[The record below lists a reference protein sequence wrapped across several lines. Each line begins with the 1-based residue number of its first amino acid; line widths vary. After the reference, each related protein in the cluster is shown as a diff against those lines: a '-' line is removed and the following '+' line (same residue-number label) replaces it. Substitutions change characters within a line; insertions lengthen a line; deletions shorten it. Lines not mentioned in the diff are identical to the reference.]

1 MPGLRQPIAY
11 LFACALALGCAHAP
25 APFAASEPAL
35 PAPPD
40 PSELLAA
47 ALVPEE
53 PLAPEPEPAPE
64 SFEDLLDRMRAGF
77 ALPVVEDT
85 RVQREIDRLV
95 ANTAYLDRTFG
106 RGRRYLHHIV
116 LELEARDMPRELALL
131 PFVESA
137 FDPFAHSPRYASGL
151 WQFIPSTGRRYG
163 LDQDWWLDGR
173 RDVLA
178 ATRAALD
185 HLEELNEEFDGD
197 WFLALAAYNT
207 GAGNVRRAIA
217 RNLRKDLPTDFFHL
231 DLHRETRAYVP
242 KLLAIAQ
249 VAAEPERFGVAFPAI
264 PNAPYFARV
273 DAGGQ
278 VDLGRV
284 ADLAGV
290 PLEELRALNP
300 QYNRWVTAPD
310 GPYDLLVPA
319 ETEQR
324 FHEALA
330 TLPPS
335 ERVRFERHR
344 VRRGDTLYAISL
356 RYRVPVAVLRTL
368 NRVRGSLIRPGQ
380 ELLVPVPH
388 GERAAEQP
396 TRARRAGLE
405 S

>member
-1 MPGLRQPIAY
+1 MPWPRPPIAC
-11 LFACALALGCAHAP
+11 LLACALALGCAHGP
-25 APFAASEPAL
+25 GLFAASEPAAPET
-35 PAPPD
+35 PAAN
-40 PSELLAA
+40 EVLEA
-47 ALVPEE
+47 ALVPE
-53 PLAPEPEPAPE
+53 PPEPEPAPSPE

-77 ALPVVEDT
+77 ALPVVEDL
-85 RVQREIDRLV
+85 RVQREIERYV
-95 ANTAYLDRTFG
+95 RNAAYLDRSFD

-131 PFVESA
+131 PVVESA

-151 WQFIPSTGRRYG
+151 WQFIPGTGRRYG
-163 LDQDWWLDGR
+163 LDQDWWQDGR

-185 HLEELNEEFDGD
+185 HLKELHDEFDGD

-207 GAGNVRRAIA
+207 GAGNVRRAVA
-217 RNLRKDLPTDFFHL
+217 RNERKGLPTDFFHL

-249 VAAEPERFGVAFPAI
+249 VAAEPERFGIAIPAI

-284 ADLAGV
+284 ANRAGI

-310 GPYDLLVPA
+310 GPHDLLVPA
-319 ETEQR
+319 DTEQR
-324 FHEALA
+324 FQEALA
-330 TLPPS
+330 SLSPS
-335 ERVRFERHR
+335 ERVRFGRHR

-368 NRVRGSLIRPGQ
+368 NRVRGNLIHPGQ
-380 ELLVPVPH
+380 DLLVPVPH
-388 GERAAEQP
+388 GERSADQP
-396 TRARRAGLE
+396 TRARRPGLE

>member
-1 MPGLRQPIAY
+1 VIEP
-11 LFACALALGCAHAP
+11 P
-25 APFAASEPAL
+25 APS
-35 PAPPD
+35 
-40 PSELLAA
+40 
-47 ALVPEE
+47 PEE
-53 PLAPEPEPAPE
+53 FA
-64 SFEDLLDRMRAGF
+64 DLFDRMRAGF
-77 ALPVVEDT
+77 TLPVVDDA
-85 RVQREIDRLV
+85 RVQREIDRYV
-95 ANTAYLDRTFG
+95 ANSAWLGRTFD

-131 PFVESA
+131 PVVESA
-137 FDPFAHSPRYASGL
+137 FDPFAHSPRRASGL
-151 WQFIPSTGRRYG
+151 WQFIPSTGRIYG

-185 HLEELNEEFDGD
+185 HLEELHQEFDD
-197 WFLALAAYNT
+197 WFLALAAYNS
-207 GAGNVRRAIA
+207 GAGHVRRAVV
-217 RNLRKDLPTDFFHL
+217 RNLRKGLPTDFFSL
-231 DLHRETRAYVP
+231 ELHRETRAYVP

-249 VAAEPERFGVAFPAI
+249 VAAEPERFGIVIPAI
-264 PNAPYFARV
+264 PNAPYFTRV

-284 ADLAGV
+284 AHLAGV
-290 PLEELRALNP
+290 ELDELRALNP

-319 ETEQR
+319 DTEER

-344 VRRGDTLYAISL
+344 VRPGDTLYAISL

-368 NRVRGSLIRPGQ
+368 NRVRGNLIRPGQ

-396 TRARRAGLE
+396 TRARKPGLA